1 MSKARVLA
9 SGYVSIL
16 TCNQRVPRVPVDQ
29 NDYKLLSPA
38 LEFFCPRKQHE
49 FDEVCKILNLS
60 KVSIHEKKRR
70 GEIPFHRLGGR
81 IYFYKSE
88 VLAAMKKVDSLKPN
102 KS

>member
-49 FDEVCKILNLS
+49 FDEVCKILQEIELREPRSGLWPSLDLS
-60 KVSIHEKKRR
+60 Q
-70 GEIPFHRLGGR
+70 P
-81 IYFYKSE
+81 
-88 VLAAMKKVDSLKPN
+88 D
-102 KS
+102 